1 MQLGR
6 TRNGCLEILYY
17 PYECTILD
25 ELRHVGRG
33 VGVKL

>member
-25 ELRHVGRG
+25 EGIQEGALA
-33 VGVKL
+33 